1 MALKTSTIL
10 KLKGDELVFHVP
22 GLSDGIN
29 TTGVDGGPTNVS
41 QEREADI
48 RLYAMTVTFRDI
60 QTDET

>member
-29 TTGVDGGPTNVS
+29 TIGVDGGPTTVS
-41 QEREADI
+41 
-48 RLYAMTVTFRDI
+48 
-60 QTDET
+60 